1 MNRQGQVLLR
11 VARGTLEEAF
21 GGPKVQH
28 PADAPWLDE
37 PRAVFVTLTKGGELR
52 GCIGQLAPTMS
63 LFDAVR
69 DAAKAAGFRDPR
81 FPPLS
86 RDELAELHVELSVLS
101 PVEPL
106 EVRDEAD
113 AVAKLRP
120 GVDGVVLRADG
131 RSGVFIPEVWKQ
143 LPEPA
148 DFLRH
153 LKRKAGLPMDGWV
166 PGTRLER
173 FTAQLWEES

>member
-1 MNRQGQVLLR
+1 MSQGEVLLK
-11 VARGTLEEAF
+11 VARGTLEEAL
-21 GGPKVQH
+21 GGPRVQH
-28 PADAPWLDE
+28 PKGAPWLDE
-37 PRAVFVTLTKGGELR
+37 RRAVFVTLTKHGALR
-52 GCIGQLAPTMS
+52 GCIGQLAPTMT
-63 LFDAVR
+63 LFEAVR
-69 DAAKAAGFRDPR
+69 DAAKSAGFRDPR
-81 FPPLS
+81 FPALTA
-86 RDELAELHVELSVLS
+86 DELKDVHVELSVLS

-120 GVDGVVLRADG
+120 GVDGVVLRAGG

-153 LKRKAGLPMDGWV
+153 LKRKAGLPVDGWPAGMRV
-166 PGTRLER
+166 ER
-173 FTAQLWEES
+173 FTAQVWDER

>member
-1 MNRQGQVLLR
+1 MKHEGQVLLR
-11 VARGTLEEAF
+11 LARATLAEAF
-21 GGPKVQH
+21 GGAQVQH
-28 PADAPWLDE
+28 PAGEPWLDE
-37 PRAVFVTLTKGGELR
+37 KRAVFVTLTKRGELR
-52 GCIGQLAPTMS
+52 GCIGQLAPTMT
-63 LFDAVR
+63 LYEAVR
-69 DAAKAAGFRDPR
+69 DAARAAAFRDPR
-81 FPPLS
+81 FPPVS
-86 RDELAELHVELSVLS
+86 ADELDALHVEISVLS
-101 PVEPL
+101 PMEPL

-120 GVDGVVLRADG
+120 GVDGVVLRAGG

-173 FTAQLWEES
+173 FTAQLWEEP